1 MARAPEFDLSVQ
13 IEAKM
18 DRLQKQMDRAD
29 KLVARQ
35 FQNMQRSA
43 DRSAKAMED
52 RMSSSASRINQSLST
67 IGKGLAGALAIG
79 GVGQL
84 VSQYRE
90 VVTSIA
96 NIGNE
101 ARRAGLSTKAFQEL
115 QHVATQTRIPM
126 DALVDGMKELSLRA
140 DEFAVTGAGSA
151 AEAFRR
157 IGYDATTL
165 KEALKDPSALLV
177 EIVSRMQKLNKAA
190 QIRVADEL
198 FGGTGGEQFV
208 ELLRHGATGIRTM
221 IAEANSFGL
230 VMDDAFIDKADEVDR
245 KFDLLSKRIGTGVK
259 GAIIEATDALGIF
272 LDRFKEYQDQQ
283 SQTLLASRSL
293 AVRSRDD
300 AQRRIDGSYL
310 PEMLLTPL
318 RKQVEASNAEIERI
332 DKALAARGDTAANGI
347 NRLGT
352 AADAAANKLGGITP
366 PATSARQAE
375 TASMAALS
383 RFNDAEARTIAK
395 KGMLD
400 LIGYAEGTDKGRGY
414 NETLAFGKFT
424 GGDVNLTQMTLNEV
438 LALQKKMLAHPDN
451 KFNSSAVG
459 RYQIVSK
466 TMRGLMGDMG
476 LTGEEFFDAGMQ
488 DRMAQQL
495 LRRRGN
501 DLGGL
506 RNEWEGLRRVPDGA
520 ISTAMGA
527 TTQTLPGRDE
537 GVQTKIDKNKELAT
551 SYREIING
559 AVEMIANSNVEIQTY
574 GMTASA
580 ASRLRI
586 EQDLLNQASA
596 RGIALSPEQRA
607 QLSQLA
613 AGMAEVE
620 NAAEKAAHKQE
631 ELKAAQDFLASG
643 VSGFFSSII
652 TGSATAE
659 EALQRM
665 LSMLAE
671 AAIEAALFGKG
682 PMAGLFGGGQGAGI
696 LGKLFGFADG
706 GIAANGRPQPLPQFA
721 KGGVSRSA
729 AIFGEAGPEAAV
741 PLPDGRSIPV
751 TLSAPPMPRIGN
763 MGGSSTSNITLAPA
777 ITVNVEGGSQGR
789 EADEKQG
796 KAIAQ
801 AVDAQIRA
809 TVAQEL
815 RTAMRPGGL
824 MRGGR

>member
-43 DRSAKAMED
+43 DRSAKEMED
-52 RMSSSASRINQSLST
+52 RMASSASRINQSLGT
-67 IGKGLAGALAIG
+67 IGKGLVGALAIG
-79 GVGQL
+79 GVEQL

-90 VVTSIA
+90 VVTSVA

-115 QHVATQTRIPM
+115 QHVATQLRMPV
-126 DALVDGMKELSLRA
+126 DALVDGMKELNINV
-140 DEFAVTGAGSA
+140 DEFAETGAGTG
-151 AEAFRR
+151 AESFRR
-157 IGYDATTL
+157 LGYSADQL
-165 KEALKDPSALLV
+165 KKKIEDPSALLT
-177 EIVSRMQKLNKAA
+177 EIVGKLQRFPKQARIRMM
-190 QIRVADEL
+190 EEM
-198 FGGTGGEQFV
+198 FGGEAGEQFN
-208 ELLRHGATGIRTM
+208 ELLRVGPAGIRTM

-245 KFDLLSKRIGTGVK
+245 KFNLLSKRIGTGLK

-272 LDRFKEYQDQQ
+272 LDRFRDYQNQQ
-283 SQTLLASRSL
+283 SETLLASRAL
-293 AVRSRDD
+293 AVKNRDN
-300 AQRRIDGSYL
+300 AQRRIDESSL
-310 PEMLLTPL
+310 PEVFLTPL
-318 RKQVEASNAEIERI
+318 RRQVEASNAEIERI

-347 NRLGT
+347 NRLG
-352 AADAAANKLGGITP
+352 AAAESAANKLAGITP
-366 PATSARQAE
+366 PVTSARQAE

-400 LIGYAEGTDKGRGY
+400 LIGYAEGTDKGRKY

-466 TMRGLMGDMG
+466 TMRGLMGEMG
-476 LTGEEFFDAGMQ
+476 LTGEEFFDAAMQ
-488 DRMAQQL
+488 DRMAEQL

-520 ISTAMGA
+520 ISTALGA
-527 TTQTLPGRDE
+527 TTQTMPGRDE
-537 GVQTKIDKNKELAT
+537 GVQAKIDKNRELAT

-559 AVEMIANSNVEIQTY
+559 AVEMIANGNVEIQTY

-580 ASRLRI
+580 ATRLRI

-596 RGIALSPEQRA
+596 RHIALTPEQRA

-620 NAAEKAAHKQE
+620 TAAEKAAHKQE

-671 AAIEAALFGKG
+671 ATIEAALFGKG
-682 PMAGLFGGGQGAGI
+682 PLGGLFGGQGAGI

-706 GIAANGRPQPLPQFA
+706 GIAANGRPQPLPKFA
-721 KGGVSRSA
+721 KGGVSHSA

-751 TLSAPPMPRIGN
+751 TLSAPPMPRISP

-789 EADEKQG
+789 EADEKQA
-796 KAIAQ
+796 KTIAQ

-815 RTAMRPGGL
+815 RTAMRPGGV